1 MVEDGNE
8 RTINS
13 SRGWKVIKVS
23 SPTLPPTK
31 KMGLKLSSK
40 KQIGVCLVD
49 MGRGE
54 Q

>member
-13 SRGWKVIKVS
+13 SRGWKVIKMSFPS
-23 SPTLPPTK
+23 SPPPK
-31 KMGLKLSSK
+31 KMGLKLSSR